1 MSVLTKSP
9 VSSSGRVVSIS
20 SNVSE
25 IVDSEKILDYDIL
38 KQTLNVCGRKKP
50 STEASRRT
58 SWSNY
63 DFSFTR
69 ENFELIRTSSDGAMQ
84 TVVNKTEYAAK
95 NPNRSK
101 QAWYPIKILDF
112 NRFPGVHMD
121 SRSKLYRQYANN
133 LFCYKKELDDAEAS

>member
-101 QAWYPIKILDF
+101 QA
-112 NRFPGVHMD
+112 
-121 SRSKLYRQYANN
+121 
-133 LFCYKKELDDAEAS
+133 